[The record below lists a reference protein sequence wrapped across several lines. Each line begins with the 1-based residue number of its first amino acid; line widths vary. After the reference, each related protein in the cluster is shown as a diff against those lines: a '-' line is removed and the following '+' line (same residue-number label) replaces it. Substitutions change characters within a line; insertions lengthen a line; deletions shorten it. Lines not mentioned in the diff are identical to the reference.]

1 MLTIIPGQ
9 RMFYVPTSQLDASRL
24 PDVVEGLKAEDVI
37 VLDKPKLDGRV
48 NSSEADLHMADVTVA
63 MLYLAC
69 GGMDESH
76 NLVLPY
82 SWPSPTEM
90 SGPPILSSPAIKE
103 SEYCH
108 ALVHRKEG
116 EVMGELGML
125 GFSNCKFWFGKT
137 GFHPLYQVV
146 KNEALKAEF
155 PQNQV
160 VTQFQQSL
168 QKSQWDPETFSD
180 LCAMALKS
188 QDQELKAYCNDLAAK
203 EWQLLLDHCN
213 QIVNKI

>member
-1 MLTIIPGQ
+1 
-9 RMFYVPTSQLDASRL
+9 MFYVPTSQLDASRL

-37 VLDKPKLDGRV
+37 LLDKPKLDAGRV
-48 NSSEADLHMADVTVA
+48 NSSKPVTSQDLHMADVTAA

-82 SWPSPTEM
+82 SWPSETEM

-116 EVMGELGML
+116 EITGELGML

-146 KNEALKAEF
+146 KKEALAPKF
-155 PQNQV
+155 PQHQV
-160 VTQFQQSL
+160 VTQFQQDL
-168 QKSQWDPETFSD
+168 QGSQWDPDVFSD
-180 LCAMALKS
+180 LCASALKS
-188 QDQELKAYCNDLAAK
+188 EDEQLKQYCNNLAAK
-203 EWQLLLDHCN
+203 EWKILLDHCN
-213 QIVNKI
+213 AIVNK